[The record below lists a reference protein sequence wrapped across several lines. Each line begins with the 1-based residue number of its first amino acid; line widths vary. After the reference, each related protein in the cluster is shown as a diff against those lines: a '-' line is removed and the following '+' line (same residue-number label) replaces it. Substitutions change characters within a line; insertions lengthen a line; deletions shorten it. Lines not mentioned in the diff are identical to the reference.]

1 MSSKEYKEDQLIN
14 YFLKGELRVI
24 NSSLPRRRK
33 TLEELLKEE
42 YPYVLTRD
50 GGAHMFRRSE
60 LELAKELLQEKASQL
75 LLPIYLELRPDL
87 SETVAVV
94 DDPIAIELISKLVKI
109 ERAKPLYLYPIHLS
123 ELRRRA
129 STLFLYLISPKTLTS
144 R

>member
-1 MSSKEYKEDQLIN
+1 MNSRESKEDQLIN

-24 NSSLPRRRK
+24 NSSIPRRRK

-50 GGAHMFRRSE
+50 GGTHMFRRSE
-60 LELAKELLQEKASQL
+60 LELAKELIQEKVSEL

-94 DDPIAIELISKLVKI
+94 SDPVAIELISKLIKI
-109 ERAKPLYLYPIHLS
+109 EKTRPLYLYPIQLS

-129 STLFLYLISPKTLTS
+129 STLFIYLISPRSLTQL
-144 R
+144 